1 MVQIRPWHIAT
12 VADDHNDDDNV
23 LDKDPFGIWIESTR
37 KICREHLVQK

>member
-23 LDKDPFGIWIESTR
+23 LDKDPFGLKVPARYVES
-37 KICREHLVQK
+37 I